1 MLFTNRIPPV
11 KKSKVKT
18 TGGGGGTLV
27 YQTKVQSNKRTRYS
41 DTVEKQIQRTPP
53 NPTGAPIN
61 TSSSTVYPSADKKT
75 PVAFGLRKDAVQMK
89 FIQGLKSESKSTATI
104 VKNQSVTTKAREK
117 TIPKVPPSTDP
128 GVVKQWIES
137 CVQSKVSKI
146 STPSEIIQLI
156 NQQVDAKI
164 STQPKGISLA
174 DVEKVVQ
181 QKMPTIPTI
190 PKVMS
195 PEEIDR
201 KIQEKIPKPV
211 QSISLADVEKVVQQ
225 KMPTIPEMPKVMSP
239 EEIDQKIQEKIPKPV
254 QSISLAD
261 VEKVVQQ
268 KMPTIPEM
276 PKVMSPEEID
286 QKIVQKLETLPNP
299 QNIVESYVQSKL
311 QDIPT
316 QKTIEELVEKYLETI
331 LRDTPSTVEPDDSTI
346 IETAKSRFEEL
357 IEPAVGRIVQRIIQ
371 YEYQGKEFLQPYG
384 HDSTVEEYGNVDE
397 DNDDAHSINLDIQYG
412 EVYDNPTEGQFDA
425 PIIETPD
432 TMAIENPLMDRKK
445 RKSIIEAITNPTP
458 IVRMEDTPNFDMST
472 VYQKEDKVMYENELR
487 SEFRSSRK
495 WVRLGNGIEKGSV
508 LDVAMDRNNRRVYI
522 VGHFKHVNRVAME
535 NIAVY
540 DITIRGWSQVGGGIS
555 GLVTCIAIY
564 EKSQIIFVGGLFSKV
579 GKGDEQV
586 QAINIA
592 AYYVK
597 QKRWAALGGGLNR
610 ECSTLYFDESTET
623 LYAGGSFT
631 QSGTAPI
638 HYVGLYDLA
647 TDAWSGLKNGELNG
661 PCRTLCKVDKDLY
674 LGGLF
679 THAGMGH
686 SDIHVSYVAR
696 YSMETNTWSSLS
708 GGLQGY
714 CNALA
719 YDAVE
724 NAIYVGGT
732 FTSVGDREHAQN
744 AHHIAKYYIEHQ
756 KWDVMGGGVN
766 NVVNSL
772 CFDSTHNSLFVGG
785 TFTALHED
793 AGTTVVNRIANY
805 IPYTQKWQALPNHFP
820 RCKISQEDEGNDN
833 VGLNGVCKVLSMDRK
848 SLFIAGSFQIAGNI
862 TANSIVRYVIDR

>member
-1 MLFTNRIPPV
+1 MLFTNRNPPV

-75 PVAFGLRKDAVQMK
+75 PVAFGLRKDAVQMN
-89 FIQGLKSESKSTATI
+89 FIQGLNNESKSKSTATI

-137 CVQSKVSKI
+137 CVQTKVSKI

-156 NQQVDAKI
+156 HQQVDAKI

-190 PKVMS
+190 PEMPKVMS

-225 KMPTIPEMPKVMSP
+225 KMPVIPEIPKVMTP
-239 EEIDQKIQEKIPKPV
+239 EEIDQKIQEKMPV
-254 QSISLAD
+254 
-261 VEKVVQQ
+261 
-268 KMPTIPEM
+268 IPEM
-276 PKVMSPEEID
+276 PKVMTPEEID

-299 QNIVESYVQSKL
+299 QSIVESYVQSKL

-316 QKTIEELVEKYLETI
+316 QKTIEELVEKYLETV
-331 LRDTPSTVEPDDSTI
+331 LRDTPSTVEPDNSTI

-371 YEYQGKEFLQPYG
+371 YEYQGKVFLQPDG
-384 HDSTVEEYGNVDE
+384 HDSTVEDYGNYGNADE
-397 DNDDAHSINLDIQYG
+397 DNDDDAHSINLDIQYG
-412 EVYDNPTEGQFDA
+412 EVYDNPMEGQFDA
-425 PIIETPD
+425 PIIETPE

-445 RKSIIEAITNPTP
+445 RKSIIEAITNPSP
-458 IVRMEDTPNFDMST
+458 IVRSEDTPNFDMST

-508 LDVAMDRNNRRVYI
+508 LDVAMDRGNRRVYI

-555 GLVTCIAIY
+555 GLVTCIAVY

-579 GKGDEQV
+579 GKGDDQV

-647 TDAWSGLKNGELNG
+647 SDTWSGLKNGELNG

-686 SDIHVSYVAR
+686 SDIYVSYVAK

-719 YDAVE
+719 YDASE

-732 FTSVGDREHAQN
+732 FTSVGDREHAEN

-772 CFDSTHNSLFVGG
+772 CFDSTHNSLYVGG
-785 TFTALHED
+785 TFTALHEN

>member
-1 MLFTNRIPPV
+1 MLFTNRNPPV

-18 TGGGGGTLV
+18 TGGGGGALV

-41 DTVEKQIQRTPP
+41 DTVEKQIQRTAA

-89 FIQGLKSESKSTATI
+89 FIQGLKNESKSTATI
-104 VKNQSVTTKAREK
+104 VKNQSVTAKAREK

-156 NQQVDAKI
+156 HQQVDAKI

-181 QKMPTIPTI
+181 QKMPVMPTIPEM

-211 QSISLADVEKVVQQ
+211 ESISLADVEKVVQQ
-225 KMPTIPEMPKVMSP
+225 KMPV
-239 EEIDQKIQEKIPKPV
+239 
-254 QSISLAD
+254 
-261 VEKVVQQ
+261 
-268 KMPTIPEM
+268 IPEM

-299 QNIVESYVQSKL
+299 QTIVESYVQSKL

-371 YEYQGKEFLQPYG
+371 YDYQGKVFLQPDG
-384 HDSTVEEYGNVDE
+384 HDSTVEDYGNVDE

-647 TDAWSGLKNGELNG
+647 SDTWSGLKNGELNG
-661 PCRTLCKVDKDLY
+661 PCRTLCKVDKNLY

-686 SDIHVSYVAR
+686 SDIYVSYVAR
-696 YSMETNTWSSLS
+696 YSMETNSWSSLS

-719 YDAVE
+719 YDAEE

-732 FTSVGDREHAQN
+732 FTSVGDREHAEN

-772 CFDSTHNSLFVGG
+772 CFDSTHNSLYVGG

>member
-1 MLFTNRIPPV
+1 MLFTNRNPPV

-41 DTVEKQIQRTPP
+41 DTVEKRIHRTP
-53 NPTGAPIN
+53 NNQTGDPIN
-61 TSSSTVYPSADKKT
+61 TTSSTVYPSADKKT
-75 PVAFGLRKDAVQMK
+75 PMSFGLRKDAVQMK
-89 FIQGLKSESKSTATI
+89 FIQGLKNESKVTAT
-104 VKNQSVTTKAREK
+104 VRNNQSVVVKAREK

-174 DVEKVVQ
+174 DVEKVVE
-181 QKMPTIPTI
+181 QKMP
-190 PKVMS
+190 V
-195 PEEIDR
+195 
-201 KIQEKIPKPV
+201 
-211 QSISLADVEKVVQQ
+211 
-225 KMPTIPEMPKVMSP
+225 
-239 EEIDQKIQEKIPKPV
+239 
-254 QSISLAD
+254 
-261 VEKVVQQ
+261 
-268 KMPTIPEM
+268 IPEM

-286 QKIVQKLETLPNP
+286 QKIVQKLETLPDP
-299 QNIVESYVQSKL
+299 QTIVESYVQSKL

-331 LRDTPSTVEPDDSTI
+331 LRDTSSTVKPDDSTI
-346 IETAKSRFEEL
+346 IETAGSRFEEL

-371 YEYQGKEFLQPYG
+371 YEYQGKVFLQPDG
-384 HDSTVEEYGNVDE
+384 HDSTVEEYGNYGNPYK
-397 DNDDAHSINLDIQYG
+397 DNDDEDAHSINLDIQYG
-412 EVYDNPTEGQFDA
+412 EVYDNQDQGQFDA
-425 PIIETPD
+425 PIIDTSE

-458 IVRMEDTPNFDMST
+458 IVRSEDTPNFDMGA
-472 VYQKEDKVMYENELR
+472 VYQKDDKVMYENELR

-508 LDVAMDRNNRRVYI
+508 LDVAMDRGNRRVYI
-522 VGHFKHVNRVAME
+522 AGHFKHVNRVAME

-540 DITIRGWSQVGGGIS
+540 DINLRGWSQLGGGIS

-579 GKGDEQV
+579 GGKGDDQV
-586 QAINIA
+586 QAVNVA

-597 QKRWAALGGGLNR
+597 QKRWAALGDGLNR
-610 ECSTLYFDESTET
+610 ECSTLYFDESCET

-647 TDAWSGLKNGELNG
+647 SNTWSGLKNGELNG
-661 PCRTLCKVDKDLY
+661 PCRTLCKVGKDLY

-686 SDIHVSYVAR
+686 SDIYVSYVAR

-732 FTSVGDREHAQN
+732 FTSVGDREYAQT
-744 AHHIAKYYIEHQ
+744 AHHIAKYYVEHQ
-756 KWDVMGGGVN
+756 KWDTMGGGVN

-772 CFDSTHNSLFVGG
+772 CFDSTHNSLYIGG

-820 RCKISQEDEGNDN
+820 RCKVSQEDEGNDN

>member
-1 MLFTNRIPPV
+1 MLFTNRNPPV

-18 TGGGGGTLV
+18 SGGGGGGTLV

-41 DTVEKQIQRTPP
+41 NTVEKQIQRS
-53 NPTGAPIN
+53 PTSTNGAPIN
-61 TSSSTVYPSADKKT
+61 TSSSTVYPGADLKI
-75 PVAFGLRKDAVQMK
+75 PVSFGLRKDAVQMK
-89 FIQGLKSESKSTATI
+89 FIQGLNNESKTIGSTTTTVLKNRST
-104 VKNQSVTTKAREK
+104 VKVREK

-137 CVQSKVSKI
+137 CVQDKVSKI
-146 STPSEIIQLI
+146 SSPNEIIQLI
-156 NQQVDAKI
+156 NKQLDSKI
-164 STQPKGISLA
+164 PKPVKTISLA

-181 QKMPTIPTI
+181 QKMP
-190 PKVMS
+190 KVLS
-195 PEEIDR
+195 PG
-201 KIQEKIPKPV
+201 
-211 QSISLADVEKVVQQ
+211 
-225 KMPTIPEMPKVMSP
+225 
-239 EEIDQKIQEKIPKPV
+239 EIDQKIQEKIPKPV
-254 QSISLAD
+254 KTISLAD
-261 VEKVVQQ
+261 VENVVQQ

-286 QKIVQKLETLPNP
+286 QKIVQKIESLPNT
-299 QNIVESYVQSKL
+299 QSIVESYVQSKL

-331 LRDTPSTVEPDDSTI
+331 LRETDSTVDNSDTLN
-346 IETAKSRFEEL
+346 ETAKSRFEEL
-357 IEPAVGRIVQRIIQ
+357 IEPAVGRIVQRIVQ
-371 YEYQGKEFLQPYG
+371 YEYQGKVFLNPDGQ
-384 HDSTVEEYGNVDE
+384 DSTVDDE
-397 DNDDAHSINLDIQYG
+397 NEDAHSINLDIQYG
-412 EVYDNPTEGQFDA
+412 EVYDNQDQGQFDA
-425 PIIETPD
+425 PIIDTSETI
-432 TMAIENPLMDRKK
+432 AIENPLMDRKK

-458 IVRMEDTPNFDMST
+458 IVRSEDTPNFDMST
-472 VYQKEDKVMYENELR
+472 VYQKDDKVMYENELR

-508 LDVAMDRNNRRVYI
+508 LDVAMDRANRRVYI

-555 GLVTCIAIY
+555 GLVTCLAVY

-579 GKGDEQV
+579 GGKGDDQV
-586 QAINIA
+586 PAINVA

-597 QKRWAALGGGLNR
+597 QKRWVALGDGLNR

-647 TDAWSGLKNGELNG
+647 SNTWSGLKNGELNG
-661 PCRTLCKVDKDLY
+661 PCRTLCKVNKELY

-686 SDIHVSYVAR
+686 SDIYVSYVAK
-696 YSMETNTWSSLS
+696 YSMETNSWSSLS

-719 YDAVE
+719 YDAEE

-744 AHHIAKYYIEHQ
+744 AHHIAKYYVEHQ

-772 CFDSTHNSLFVGG
+772 CFDSTHNSLYVGG

-805 IPYTQKWQALPNHFP
+805 IPYTQKWQTLPNHFP

>member
-53 NPTGAPIN
+53 NQTGAPIN
-61 TSSSTVYPSADKKT
+61 ARSSTVYPSADKKT

-89 FIQGLKSESKSTATI
+89 FIQGLKNESKSNATATI
-104 VKNQSVTTKAREK
+104 VKNQSVTAKPREK

-156 NQQVDAKI
+156 NQQVDAKFL
-164 STQPKGISLA
+164 TQPKGISLA

-181 QKMPTIPTI
+181 QKMPVVPEM

-225 KMPTIPEMPKVMSP
+225 KMPVVPEMPKVMSP
-239 EEIDQKIQEKIPKPV
+239 EEIDQKITE
-254 QSISLAD
+254 
-261 VEKVVQQ
+261 
-268 KMPTIPEM
+268 KMPVIPEM

-286 QKIVQKLETLPNP
+286 QKIVQKLETLPDP
-299 QNIVESYVQSKL
+299 QTIVESYVQSKL

-331 LRDTPSTVEPDDSTI
+331 LRDTSSTVEPDNSTI

-384 HDSTVEEYGNVDE
+384 HDSTVEDYGNVDE

-412 EVYDNPTEGQFDA
+412 EVYDNPTEGQFNA

-445 RKSIIEAITNPTP
+445 RKSIIEAITNPSP
-458 IVRMEDTPNFDMST
+458 YVRSEDTPNFDMGA

-579 GKGDEQV
+579 EK
-586 QAINIA
+586 
-592 AYYVK
+592 
-597 QKRWAALGGGLNR
+597 
-610 ECSTLYFDESTET
+610 
-623 LYAGGSFT
+623 
-631 QSGTAPI
+631 
-638 HYVGLYDLA
+638 
-647 TDAWSGLKNGELNG
+647 
-661 PCRTLCKVDKDLY
+661 
-674 LGGLF
+674 
-679 THAGMGH
+679 
-686 SDIHVSYVAR
+686 
-696 YSMETNTWSSLS
+696 ETN
-708 GGLQGY
+708 
-714 CNALA
+714 
-719 YDAVE
+719 
-724 NAIYVGGT
+724 
-732 FTSVGDREHAQN
+732 
-744 AHHIAKYYIEHQ
+744 KYRQLI
-756 KWDVMGGGVN
+756 
-766 NVVNSL
+766 
-772 CFDSTHNSLFVGG
+772 
-785 TFTALHED
+785 
-793 AGTTVVNRIANY
+793 
-805 IPYTQKWQALPNHFP
+805 
-820 RCKISQEDEGNDN
+820 
-833 VGLNGVCKVLSMDRK
+833 
-848 SLFIAGSFQIAGNI
+848 
-862 TANSIVRYVIDR
+862 

>member
-1 MLFTNRIPPV
+1 MLFTNRNPPV

-18 TGGGGGTLV
+18 TGGGGGALV

-53 NPTGAPIN
+53 NQTGAPIN
-61 TSSSTVYPSADKKT
+61 ARSSTVYPSADKKT

-89 FIQGLKSESKSTATI
+89 FIQGLKNESKSTATI

-181 QKMPTIPTI
+181 QKMPVVPEM

-211 QSISLADVEKVVQQ
+211 QSISLADVEKVVQ
-225 KMPTIPEMPKVMSP
+225 E
-239 EEIDQKIQEKIPKPV
+239 
-254 QSISLAD
+254 
-261 VEKVVQQ
+261 

-299 QNIVESYVQSKL
+299 QTIVESYVQSKL

-316 QKTIEELVEKYLETI
+316 QKTIEELVEKYLETV
-331 LRDTPSTVEPDDSTI
+331 LRDTPSTVEPDNSTI

-371 YEYQGKEFLQPYG
+371 YEYQGKVFLQPDG
-384 HDSTVEEYGNVDE
+384 HDSTVEDYGNYGNADE

-412 EVYDNPTEGQFDA
+412 EVYDNPTEGQFNA
-425 PIIETPD
+425 TIIETPD

-445 RKSIIEAITNPTP
+445 RKSIIEAITNPSP
-458 IVRMEDTPNFDMST
+458 IVRSEDTPNFDMST

-508 LDVAMDRNNRRVYI
+508 LDVAMDRGNRRVYI

-647 TDAWSGLKNGELNG
+647 TDTWSGLKNGELNG

-686 SDIHVSYVAR
+686 SDIHVSYVAK

-719 YDAVE
+719 YDAEE

-744 AHHIAKYYIEHQ
+744 AHHIAKYYVEHQ

-772 CFDSTHNSLFVGG
+772 CFDSTHNSLYVGG

>member
-1 MLFTNRIPPV
+1 MLFTNRNPPV

-18 TGGGGGTLV
+18 SGGGGGGTLV
-27 YQTKVQSNKRTRYS
+27 YQSKSQSHKRTRYS
-41 DTVEKQIQRTPP
+41 DTVEKQIQRS
-53 NPTGAPIN
+53 PTSTNGAPIN
-61 TSSSTVYPSADKKT
+61 TSSSTVYPSADQKI
-75 PVAFGLRKDAVQMK
+75 PVAFGLRKDAAQMK
-89 FIQGLKSESKSTATI
+89 FIQGLKNESTSNVTATI
-104 VKNQSVTTKAREK
+104 VKNQAVVAKVREK

-137 CVQSKVSKI
+137 CVQDKVSKI
-146 STPSEIIQLI
+146 SSPNEIIQLI
-156 NQQVDAKI
+156 NKQVDAKI
-164 STQPKGISLA
+164 PKPVPTISLA

-181 QKMPTIPTI
+181 QKMP
-190 PKVMS
+190 KVLS
-195 PEEIDR
+195 PGEIDQ

-211 QSISLADVEKVVQQ
+211 PTISLADVEKVVQQ
-225 KMPTIPEMPKVMSP
+225 KMPTIPEMPKVLSSD
-239 EEIDQKIQEKIPKPV
+239 EIDQR
-254 QSISLAD
+254 
-261 VEKVVQQ
+261 
-268 KMPTIPEM
+268 
-276 PKVMSPEEID
+276 
-286 QKIVQKLETLPNP
+286 IVQKLESLPDP
-299 QNIVESYVQSKL
+299 QTIVESYVQSKL

-316 QKTIEELVEKYLETI
+316 QNTIQELVEKYLETI
-331 LRDTPSTVEPDDSTI
+331 LRDTDSTVDNNDEKDENALN
-346 IETAKSRFEEL
+346 ETAKSRFEEL

-371 YEYQGKEFLQPYG
+371 YEYQGKLFLRPDGQ
-384 HDSTVEEYGNVDE
+384 DATVDEYAMYGNDDE
-397 DNDDAHSINLDIQYG
+397 NEDARSINLDIQYD
-412 EVYDNPTEGQFDA
+412 EVYDNQGQGQFDA
-425 PIIETPD
+425 PVIEMPD
-432 TMAIENPLMDRKK
+432 SMLENIENPLMDRKK

-458 IVRMEDTPNFDMST
+458 IVRSEDSPNFDMST
-472 VYQKEDKVMYENELR
+472 VYQKDDKVMYENELR

-540 DITIRGWSQVGGGIS
+540 DINIRGWSQVGGGIS
-555 GLVTCIAIY
+555 GLVTCLAIY

-579 GKGDEQV
+579 GGKGDGQV
-586 QAINIA
+586 PAINVA

-597 QKRWAALGGGLNR
+597 QKRWAALGEGLNR
-610 ECSTLYFDESTET
+610 ECSTLYFDEDTET

-631 QSGTAPI
+631 ASGSTPI

-647 TDAWSGLKNGELNG
+647 SNTWSGLKNGELNG
-661 PCRTLCKVDKDLY
+661 PCRTLCKVDNMLY

-686 SDIHVSYVAR
+686 SDIYVSYVAK
-696 YSMETNTWSSLS
+696 YSIETNTWSSLS

-719 YDAVE
+719 YDADE
-724 NAIYVGGT
+724 NALYVGGT
-732 FTSVGDREHAQN
+732 FTSVGDRENSQA
-744 AHHIAKYYIEHQ
+744 AHHIAKYYVEHQ
-756 KWDVMGGGVN
+756 KWDTMNGGVN

-772 CFDSTHNSLFVGG
+772 CFDSTHKSLFVGG
-785 TFTALHED
+785 TFTSTHE
-793 AGTTVVNRIANY
+793 GSTVVNRIANY
-805 IPYTQKWQALPNHFP
+805 IPYTQKWQSLPNHFP

>member
-1 MLFTNRIPPV
+1 MLFTNRNPPV

-41 DTVEKQIQRTPP
+41 DTVEKQIHRTPP
-53 NPTGAPIN
+53 NSTGAPIN
-61 TSSSTVYPSADKKT
+61 ASSSTVYPSADKKT

-89 FIQGLKSESKSTATI
+89 FIQGLKNESKTNATATI
-104 VKNQSVTTKAREK
+104 VKNQSVTAKAREK

-174 DVEKVVQ
+174 DVEKIVQ
-181 QKMPTIPTI
+181 QKIPTMPTIPEM

-211 QSISLADVEKVVQQ
+211 QVQSISLADVEKVVQQ
-225 KMPTIPEMPKVMSP
+225 KMSVMPTIPEMPKVMSP
-239 EEIDQKIQEKIPKPV
+239 EEIDQR
-254 QSISLAD
+254 
-261 VEKVVQQ
+261 
-268 KMPTIPEM
+268 
-276 PKVMSPEEID
+276 
-286 QKIVQKLETLPNP
+286 IVQKLETLPNP
-299 QNIVESYVQSKL
+299 QTIVESYVQSKL

-331 LRDTPSTVEPDDSTI
+331 LCDTPSTVEPDDSTI

-371 YEYQGKEFLQPYG
+371 YEYQGKVFLQPDG
-384 HDSTVEEYGNVDE
+384 HDSTVEDYGNVDE

-412 EVYDNPTEGQFDA
+412 EVYDNPVEGQFNA
-425 PIIETPD
+425 TIIETPE
-432 TMAIENPLMDRKK
+432 TMATENPLMDRKK
-445 RKSIIEAITNPTP
+445 RKSIIEAITTP
-458 IVRMEDTPNFDMST
+458 SHIVRSEDTPTFDMGT

-579 GKGDEQV
+579 GGKGDDQV

-647 TDAWSGLKNGELNG
+647 SDTWSGLKNGELNG

-686 SDIHVSYVAR
+686 SDIYVSYVAK
-696 YSMETNTWSSLS
+696 YNMETNTWSSLS

-719 YDAVE
+719 YDSEE

-744 AHHIAKYYIEHQ
+744 AHHIAKYYVEHQ
-756 KWDVMGGGVN
+756 KWDTMGGGVN

-772 CFDSTHNSLFVGG
+772 CFDSTHKSLYVGG

>member
-1 MLFTNRIPPV
+1 MLFTNRNPPV

-18 TGGGGGTLV
+18 SGGGGGGTLV
-27 YQTKVQSNKRTRYS
+27 YQSKSQSHKRTRYS
-41 DTVEKQIQRTPP
+41 DTVEKQIQRS
-53 NPTGAPIN
+53 PTSTNGAPIN
-61 TSSSTVYPSADKKT
+61 TSSSTVYPSADQKI
-75 PVAFGLRKDAVQMK
+75 PVAFGLRKDAAQMK
-89 FIQGLKSESKSTATI
+89 FIQGLKNESQSNVTATI
-104 VKNQSVTTKAREK
+104 VKNQAVVAKVREK

-137 CVQSKVSKI
+137 CVQDKVSKI
-146 STPSEIIQLI
+146 SSPNEIIQLI
-156 NQQVDAKI
+156 NKQVDAKI
-164 STQPKGISLA
+164 PKPVPTISLA

-181 QKMPTIPTI
+181 QKMP
-190 PKVMS
+190 KVLS
-195 PEEIDR
+195 PGEIDQ

-211 QSISLADVEKVVQQ
+211 PTISLADVEKVVQQ
-225 KMPTIPEMPKVMSP
+225 KMPTIPEMPKVLSSD
-239 EEIDQKIQEKIPKPV
+239 EIDQR
-254 QSISLAD
+254 
-261 VEKVVQQ
+261 
-268 KMPTIPEM
+268 
-276 PKVMSPEEID
+276 
-286 QKIVQKLETLPNP
+286 IVQKLESLPDP
-299 QNIVESYVQSKL
+299 QTIVESYVQSKL

-316 QKTIEELVEKYLETI
+316 QNTIQELVEKYLETI
-331 LRDTPSTVEPDDSTI
+331 LRDTDSTVDNNDEKDENALN
-346 IETAKSRFEEL
+346 ETAKSRFEEL

-371 YEYQGKEFLQPYG
+371 YEYQGKLFLRPDGQ
-384 HDSTVEEYGNVDE
+384 DATVDEYAMYGNDDE
-397 DNDDAHSINLDIQYG
+397 NEDARSINLDIQYD
-412 EVYDNPTEGQFDA
+412 EVYDNQGQGQFDA
-425 PIIETPD
+425 PVIEMPD
-432 TMAIENPLMDRKK
+432 SMLENIENPLMDRKK

-458 IVRMEDTPNFDMST
+458 IVRSEDSPNFDMST
-472 VYQKEDKVMYENELR
+472 VYQKDDKVMYENELR

-540 DITIRGWSQVGGGIS
+540 DINIRGWSQVGGGIS
-555 GLVTCIAIY
+555 GLVTCLAIY

-579 GKGDEQV
+579 GGKGDGQV
-586 QAINIA
+586 PAINVA

-597 QKRWAALGGGLNR
+597 QKRWAALGEGLNR
-610 ECSTLYFDESTET
+610 ECSTLYFDEDTET

-631 QSGTAPI
+631 ASGSTPI

-647 TDAWSGLKNGELNG
+647 SNTWSGLKNGELNG
-661 PCRTLCKVDKDLY
+661 PCRTLCKVDNMLY

-686 SDIHVSYVAR
+686 SDIYVSYVAK
-696 YSMETNTWSSLS
+696 YSIETNTWSSLS

-719 YDAVE
+719 YDADE
-724 NAIYVGGT
+724 NALYVGGT
-732 FTSVGDREHAQN
+732 FTSVGDRENSQA
-744 AHHIAKYYIEHQ
+744 AHHIAKYYVEHQ
-756 KWDVMGGGVN
+756 KWDTMNGGVN

-772 CFDSTHNSLFVGG
+772 CFDSTHKSLFVGG
-785 TFTALHED
+785 TFTSTHE
-793 AGTTVVNRIANY
+793 GSTVVNRIANY
-805 IPYTQKWQALPNHFP
+805 IPYTQKWQSLPNHFP

>member
-1 MLFTNRIPPV
+1 MLFTNRNPPV

-41 DTVEKQIQRTPP
+41 DTVEKQIHRTPP

-61 TSSSTVYPSADKKT
+61 TTSSTVYPSADKKT

-89 FIQGLKSESKSTATI
+89 FIQGLKSESKSNMTATI

-190 PKVMS
+190 PEMPKVMS

-201 KIQEKIPKPV
+201 KIQQKIPKPV

-225 KMPTIPEMPKVMSP
+225 KIPVIPEMPKVMSP
-239 EEIDQKIQEKIPKPV
+239 EEIDQKIQ
-254 QSISLAD
+254 
-261 VEKVVQQ
+261 Q
-268 KMPTIPEM
+268 KMPVIPEM

-286 QKIVQKLETLPNP
+286 QKIVEKLETLPNP
-299 QNIVESYVQSKL
+299 QTLVESYVQSKL

-331 LRDTPSTVEPDDSTI
+331 LRDTSSTVEPDDSTL

-384 HDSTVEEYGNVDE
+384 HDSTVEEYGNPDE

-412 EVYDNPTEGQFDA
+412 EVYDNPTEGQFNA
-425 PIIETPD
+425 TITETPD
-432 TMAIENPLMDRKK
+432 AMVIENPLMDRKK

-458 IVRMEDTPNFDMST
+458 IVRSEDTPNFDMGT

-508 LDVAMDRNNRRVYI
+508 LDVAMDRGNRRVYI

-647 TDAWSGLKNGELNG
+647 SNTWSGLKNGELNG

-772 CFDSTHNSLFVGG
+772 CFDSTHNSLYVGG

-805 IPYTQKWQALPNHFP
+805 IPYTQKWQSLPNHFP

>member
-1 MLFTNRIPPV
+1 MLFTNRNPPV

-61 TSSSTVYPSADKKT
+61 TSSSIVYPSADKKT

-89 FIQGLKSESKSTATI
+89 FIQGLKNESKSTATI
-104 VKNQSVTTKAREK
+104 VKNQSVRAKAREK

-156 NQQVDAKI
+156 NQQVDTKI
-164 STQPKGISLA
+164 STQPKG
-174 DVEKVVQ
+174 
-181 QKMPTIPTI
+181 
-190 PKVMS
+190 
-195 PEEIDR
+195 
-201 KIQEKIPKPV
+201 
-211 QSISLADVEKVVQQ
+211 ISLADVEKVVQQ

-239 EEIDQKIQEKIPKPV
+239 EEIDRKIQEKIPKPV
-254 QSISLAD
+254 QFISLAD
-261 VEKVVQQ
+261 VEKVVQE
-268 KMPTIPEM
+268 KMPVIPEM

-286 QKIVQKLETLPNP
+286 EKIVEKLETLPNP
-299 QNIVESYVQSKL
+299 QTIVESYVQSKL

-316 QKTIEELVEKYLETI
+316 QKTIEELVEKYLETV
-331 LRDTPSTVEPDDSTI
+331 LRDTPSTLEPDDSTI

-371 YEYQGKEFLQPYG
+371 YEYQGKEFLQPDG
-384 HDSTVEEYGNVDE
+384 HDSTVEEYGNADE

-412 EVYDNPTEGQFDA
+412 EVYDNPTEGQFNA

-432 TMAIENPLMDRKK
+432 AMAIENPLMDRKK

-458 IVRMEDTPNFDMST
+458 IVRSEDTPTFDMGT

-579 GKGDEQV
+579 GKGDDQV

-647 TDAWSGLKNGELNG
+647 SDTWSGLKNGELNG

-686 SDIHVSYVAR
+686 SDIYVSYVAK

-719 YDAVE
+719 YDASE

-732 FTSVGDREHAQN
+732 FTSVGDREHAEN

>member
-53 NPTGAPIN
+53 NHTGAPIN
-61 TSSSTVYPSADKKT
+61 ARSSTVYPSADKKT
-75 PVAFGLRKDAVQMK
+75 PVAFGLRKDVVQMK
-89 FIQGLKSESKSTATI
+89 FIQGLKNESKSNATATI

-156 NQQVDAKI
+156 NQQVDAKFL
-164 STQPKGISLA
+164 TQPKGISLA
-174 DVEKVVQ
+174 DVEKLVQ
-181 QKMPTIPTI
+181 QKMPVVPEM

-225 KMPTIPEMPKVMSP
+225 KMPVVPEMPKVMSP
-239 EEIDQKIQEKIPKPV
+239 EEIDQKITE
-254 QSISLAD
+254 
-261 VEKVVQQ
+261 
-268 KMPTIPEM
+268 KMPVIPEM

-286 QKIVQKLETLPNP
+286 QKIVQKLETLPDP
-299 QNIVESYVQSKL
+299 QTIVESYVQSKL

-331 LRDTPSTVEPDDSTI
+331 LRDTSSTVEPDNSTI

-384 HDSTVEEYGNVDE
+384 HDSTVEDYGNVDE

-412 EVYDNPTEGQFDA
+412 EVYDNPTEGQFNA

-445 RKSIIEAITNPTP
+445 RKSIIEAITNPSP
-458 IVRMEDTPNFDMST
+458 YVRSEDTPNFDMGA

-597 QKRWAALGGGLNR
+597 QKRWATLGGGLNR

-647 TDAWSGLKNGELNG
+647 SDTWTGLKNGELNG

-674 LGGLF
+674 IGGLF

-686 SDIHVSYVAR
+686 SDIHVSYVAK

-719 YDAVE
+719 YDAEE

-744 AHHIAKYYIEHQ
+744 AHHIAKYYVEHQ

-772 CFDSTHNSLFVGG
+772 CFDSTHNSLYVGG

>member
-1 MLFTNRIPPV
+1 MLFTNRNPPV
-11 KKSKVKT
+11 KKSNVKT

-75 PVAFGLRKDAVQMK
+75 PVAFGLRKDAVQMN
-89 FIQGLKSESKSTATI
+89 FIQGLNNESKSKSTATI

-190 PKVMS
+190 PEMPKVMS

-225 KMPTIPEMPKVMSP
+225 KMPVIPEIPKVMTP
-239 EEIDQKIQEKIPKPV
+239 EEIDQKIQEKMPVIPK
-254 QSISLAD
+254 
-261 VEKVVQQ
+261 
-268 KMPTIPEM
+268 M
-276 PKVMSPEEID
+276 PKVMTPEEID

-299 QNIVESYVQSKL
+299 QTIVESYVQSKL

-316 QKTIEELVEKYLETI
+316 QKTIEELVEKYLETV
-331 LRDTPSTVEPDDSTI
+331 LRDTPSTVEPDNSTI

-384 HDSTVEEYGNVDE
+384 HDSTVEDYGNVDE

-432 TMAIENPLMDRKK
+432 SMAIENPLMDRKK

-647 TDAWSGLKNGELNG
+647 TDTWSGLKNGELNG
-661 PCRTLCKVDKDLY
+661 PCRTLCKVDKNLY

-686 SDIHVSYVAR
+686 SDIYVSYVAR
-696 YSMETNTWSSLS
+696 YSMETNSWSSLS

-719 YDAVE
+719 YDAEE

-732 FTSVGDREHAQN
+732 FTSVGDREHAEN

-772 CFDSTHNSLFVGG
+772 CFDSTHNSLYVGG

>member
-1 MLFTNRIPPV
+1 MLFTNRNPPV

-18 TGGGGGTLV
+18 SGGGGGTLV

-41 DTVEKQIQRTPP
+41 NTVEKQIQRTPA
-53 NPTGAPIN
+53 NTNGVPIN
-61 TSSSTVYPSADKKT
+61 TSSSTVYPGADQKI

-89 FIQGLKSESKSTATI
+89 FIKGLNNESKTIGSTTTTVLKKHST
-104 VKNQSVTTKAREK
+104 VKVREK

-137 CVQSKVSKI
+137 CVQDKVSKI
-146 STPSEIIQLI
+146 SSPNEIIQLI
-156 NQQVDAKI
+156 NKQLDSKI
-164 STQPKGISLA
+164 PKPVKTISLA

-181 QKMPTIPTI
+181 QK
-190 PKVMS
+190 
-195 PEEIDR
+195 
-201 KIQEKIPKPV
+201 
-211 QSISLADVEKVVQQ
+211 
-225 KMPTIPEMPKVMSP
+225 MPKVMSP

-254 QSISLAD
+254 KTISLAD

-268 KMPTIPEM
+268 KMPKVMSPEEIDQKIQEKIPKPVKTISLADVEKVVQQKIPVIPEM

-286 QKIVQKLETLPNP
+286 QKIVQKLETLPDP
-299 QNIVESYVQSKL
+299 QTIVESYVQSKL

-331 LRDTPSTVEPDDSTI
+331 LRDTSSTVKPDDNTI
-346 IETAKSRFEEL
+346 IETAGSRFEEL

-371 YEYQGKEFLQPYG
+371 YEYQGKVFLQPDD
-384 HDSTVEEYGNVDE
+384 HDSTVEEYGNPYE
-397 DNDDAHSINLDIQYG
+397 DNDDEDARSINLDIQYG
-412 EVYDNPTEGQFDA
+412 EVYDNQDQGQFDA
-425 PIIETPD
+425 PIIDTSE
-432 TMAIENPLMDRKK
+432 TMAMENPLMDRKK

-458 IVRMEDTPNFDMST
+458 IVRSEDTPNFDMGA
-472 VYQKEDKVMYENELR
+472 VYQKDDKVMYENELR

-508 LDVAMDRNNRRVYI
+508 LDVAMDRGNRRVYI
-522 VGHFKHVNRVAME
+522 AGHFKHVNRVAME

-540 DITIRGWSQVGGGIS
+540 DINLRGWSQLGGGIS

-579 GKGDEQV
+579 GGKGDDQV
-586 QAINIA
+586 QAVNVA

-597 QKRWAALGGGLNR
+597 QKRWAALGDGLNR
-610 ECSTLYFDESTET
+610 ECSTLYFDESCET

-647 TDAWSGLKNGELNG
+647 SNTWSGLKNGELNG

-686 SDIHVSYVAR
+686 SDIYVSYVAR

-744 AHHIAKYYIEHQ
+744 AHHIAKYYVEHQ
-756 KWDVMGGGVN
+756 KWDTMGGGVN

-772 CFDSTHNSLFVGG
+772 CFDSTHNSLYVGG

-820 RCKISQEDEGNDN
+820 RCKVSQEDEGNDN

>member
-1 MLFTNRIPPV
+1 MLFTNRNPPV

-18 TGGGGGTLV
+18 SGGGGGGTLV
-27 YQTKVQSNKRTRYS
+27 YQSKSQSHKRTRYS
-41 DTVEKQIQRTPP
+41 DTVEKQIQRS
-53 NPTGAPIN
+53 PTSTNGAPIN
-61 TSSSTVYPSADKKT
+61 TSSSTVYPGADQKI
-75 PVAFGLRKDAVQMK
+75 PVAFGLRKDAAQMK
-89 FIQGLKSESKSTATI
+89 FIQGLKNESTSNVTATI
-104 VKNQSVTTKAREK
+104 VKNQAVIAKVREK

-137 CVQSKVSKI
+137 CVQDKVSKI
-146 STPSEIIQLI
+146 SSPNEIIQLI
-156 NQQVDAKI
+156 NKQVDAKI
-164 STQPKGISLA
+164 PKPVKTISLA

-181 QKMPTIPTI
+181 QKMP
-190 PKVMS
+190 KVLS
-195 PEEIDR
+195 PGEIDQ

-211 QSISLADVEKVVQQ
+211 PTISLADVEKVVQQ
-225 KMPTIPEMPKVMSP
+225 KMPTIPEMPKVLSSD
-239 EEIDQKIQEKIPKPV
+239 EIDQR
-254 QSISLAD
+254 
-261 VEKVVQQ
+261 
-268 KMPTIPEM
+268 
-276 PKVMSPEEID
+276 
-286 QKIVQKLETLPNP
+286 IVQKLESLPDP
-299 QNIVESYVQSKL
+299 QSIVESYVQSKL

-316 QKTIEELVEKYLETI
+316 QNTIQELVEKYLDTI
-331 LRDTPSTVEPDDSTI
+331 LRDTDSTVDNNDEKDENALS
-346 IETAKSRFEEL
+346 ETAKSRFEEL

-371 YEYQGKEFLQPYG
+371 YEYQGKLFLRPDGQ
-384 HDSTVEEYGNVDE
+384 DATVDEYAMYGNGDE
-397 DNDDAHSINLDIQYG
+397 NEDARSINLDIQYD
-412 EVYDNPTEGQFDA
+412 EVYDNQGQGQFDA
-425 PIIETPD
+425 PVIEMPD
-432 TMAIENPLMDRKK
+432 SMLENIENPLMDRKK

-458 IVRMEDTPNFDMST
+458 IVRSEDSPNFDMST
-472 VYQKEDKVMYENELR
+472 VYQKDDKVMYENELR

-540 DITIRGWSQVGGGIS
+540 DINIRGWSQVGGGIS
-555 GLVTCIAIY
+555 GLVTCLAIY

-579 GKGDEQV
+579 GGKGDGQV
-586 QAINIA
+586 PAINVA

-597 QKRWAALGGGLNR
+597 QKRWAALGEGLNR
-610 ECSTLYFDESTET
+610 ECSTLYFDEDTET

-631 QSGTAPI
+631 ASGSTPI

-647 TDAWSGLKNGELNG
+647 SNTWSGLKNGELNG
-661 PCRTLCKVDKDLY
+661 PCRTLCKVDNMLY

-686 SDIHVSYVAR
+686 SDIYVSYVAK
-696 YSMETNTWSSLS
+696 YSIETNTWSSLS

-719 YDAVE
+719 YDADE
-724 NAIYVGGT
+724 NALYVGGT
-732 FTSVGDREHAQN
+732 FTSVGDRENSQA
-744 AHHIAKYYIEHQ
+744 AHHIAKYYVEHQ
-756 KWDVMGGGVN
+756 KWDTMNGGVN

-772 CFDSTHNSLFVGG
+772 CFDSTHKSLFVGG
-785 TFTALHED
+785 TFTSTHE
-793 AGTTVVNRIANY
+793 GSTVVNRIANY
-805 IPYTQKWQALPNHFP
+805 IPYTQKWQSLPNHFP

>member
-1 MLFTNRIPPV
+1 MLFTNRNPPV

-18 TGGGGGTLV
+18 TGGGGGALV

-61 TSSSTVYPSADKKT
+61 TSSSTVYPSAEKKT

-89 FIQGLKSESKSTATI
+89 FIQGLQNESKSNITATI

-181 QKMPTIPTI
+181 QKMPVMPTIPEM

-201 KIQEKIPKPV
+201 KIQEKIPKPT
-211 QSISLADVEKVVQQ
+211 QSISLADVEKIVQQ
-225 KMPTIPEMPKVMSP
+225 KMPTIPE
-239 EEIDQKIQEKIPKPV
+239 I
-254 QSISLAD
+254 
-261 VEKVVQQ
+261 
-268 KMPTIPEM
+268 

-299 QNIVESYVQSKL
+299 QTIVESYVQSKL

-371 YEYQGKEFLQPYG
+371 YDYQGKVFLQPDG
-384 HDSTVEEYGNVDE
+384 HDSTVEDYGNVDE

-432 TMAIENPLMDRKK
+432 SMAIENPLMDRKK

-647 TDAWSGLKNGELNG
+647 SDTWSGLKNGELNG

-686 SDIHVSYVAR
+686 SDIYVSYVAR
-696 YSMETNTWSSLS
+696 YSMETNSWSSLS

-719 YDAVE
+719 YDAEE

-732 FTSVGDREHAQN
+732 FTSVGDREHAEN

-772 CFDSTHNSLFVGG
+772 CFDSTHNSLYVGG

>member
-1 MLFTNRIPPV
+1 MLFTNRNPPV

-41 DTVEKQIQRTPP
+41 DTVENQIQRTPP
-53 NPTGAPIN
+53 NQTGAPIN
-61 TSSSTVYPSADKKT
+61 ARSSTVYPSADKKT

-89 FIQGLKSESKSTATI
+89 FIQGLKNESKSNATATI

-156 NQQVDAKI
+156 NQQVDAKFL
-164 STQPKGISLA
+164 TQPKGISLA
-174 DVEKVVQ
+174 DVEKLVQ
-181 QKMPTIPTI
+181 QKMPVVPEM

-239 EEIDQKIQEKIPKPV
+239 EEIDQKITE
-254 QSISLAD
+254 
-261 VEKVVQQ
+261 
-268 KMPTIPEM
+268 KMPVIPEM

-286 QKIVQKLETLPNP
+286 QKIVQKLETLPDP
-299 QNIVESYVQSKL
+299 QTIVESYVQSKL

-331 LRDTPSTVEPDDSTI
+331 LRDTSSTVEPDNSTI

-384 HDSTVEEYGNVDE
+384 HDSTVEDYGNVDE

-412 EVYDNPTEGQFDA
+412 EVYDNPTEGQFNA

-445 RKSIIEAITNPTP
+445 RKSIIEAITNPSP
-458 IVRMEDTPNFDMST
+458 YVRSEDTPNFDMGA

-647 TDAWSGLKNGELNG
+647 SDTWTGLKNGELNG

-674 LGGLF
+674 IGGLF

-686 SDIHVSYVAR
+686 SDIHVSYVAK

-719 YDAVE
+719 YDAEE

-732 FTSVGDREHAQN
+732 FTSVGDREHAEN
-744 AHHIAKYYIEHQ
+744 AHHIAKYYVEHQ
-756 KWDVMGGGVN
+756 KWDTMGGGVN

-772 CFDSTHNSLFVGG
+772 CFDSTHNSLYVGG